1 MGKLI
6 PGGNCFA
13 GAFLCAPFG
22 LAASNHLEE
31 DSMRNQKS
39 HARLENWA
47 VVGSANV
54 ASYQALQAGNLLVGK
69 VFSHPR
75 IGEGRF
81 IFSSPIERFDT
92 ETNVVE
98 TKNTTYRLGEASRDY
113 KLWLREQT
121 TGAAA

>member
-1 MGKLI
+1 
-6 PGGNCFA
+6 
-13 GAFLCAPFG
+13 
-22 LAASNHLEE
+22 
-31 DSMRNQKS
+31 MRKQKS

-47 VVGSANV
+47 VVASANI
-54 ASYQALQAGNLLVGK
+54 ASYQALQEGNLLVGK

-92 ETNVVE
+92 RTNVVE
-98 TKNTTYRLGEASRDY
+98 TKNTTYRLGEASHDY
-113 KLWLREQT
+113 TLWLQEQT